1 LSDFATRDN
10 ARLRPATPAAT
21 QGYGA
26 PGQERIDLPNVVL
39 SADLGAGGGKR
50 VENVRIENLRFGEK
64 VVRNARDMGLVC
76 NAHTAGME
84 ISGPKAK

>member
-1 LSDFATRDN
+1 M
-10 ARLRPATPAAT
+10 
-21 QGYGA
+21 
-26 PGQERIDLPNVVL
+26 VL